1 MCGCKNPHR
10 IGAQD
15 AARKTLHARRCTQDA
30 ARKTLR
36 VLLNLFARDEAIRLL
51 GAG

>member
-1 MCGCKNPHR
+1 VWLQKSTSNR
-10 IGAQD
+10 
-15 AARKTLHARRCTQDA
+15 RARRRTQDA

-36 VLLNLFARDEAIRLL
+36 VLLYLFARDEAIGLL

>member
-1 MCGCKNPHR
+1 MFRDQRLQVNQYQTFSCKNPHR

-15 AARKTLHARRCTQDA
+15 AARKTL
-30 ARKTLR
+30 R
-36 VLLNLFARDEAIRLL
+36 VLPSPFARDETIGLL